1 LNHITIR
8 STLRDTIA
16 SSLQMKQALWST
28 GDRKSHGV
36 CRRMCQACGNTRAK
50 PIYSN
55 SRKCVNQDASF
66 SLHRLLLI
74 TPLSTLFQS
83 KSVPHCITLSPNSSQ
98 FVTMSLPDR
107 QVRVFNFLTGKKTR
121 QYDESITAIQEM
133 QQAGT
138 AYVKL
143 EDMEF
148 GRRKALELEL
158 ERGSIEGE
166 GSTGKGGLLRTSNA
180 VWDESGNFIIY
191 PTLLGIK
198 ILNTVTNRVSRM
210 LGSSETSRWLNLA
223 LFQGAPAKKGLKTLA
238 MAASANPL
246 LLDKEGRDPT
256 LFATAFKKQR
266 FYIFSRS
273 EPE

>member
-1 LNHITIR
+1 
-8 STLRDTIA
+8 
-16 SSLQMKQALWST
+16 
-28 GDRKSHGV
+28 
-36 CRRMCQACGNTRAK
+36 
-50 PIYSN
+50 
-55 SRKCVNQDASF
+55 
-66 SLHRLLLI
+66 
-74 TPLSTLFQS
+74 
-83 KSVPHCITLSPNSSQ
+83 
-98 FVTMSLPDR
+98 
-107 QVRVFNFLTGKKTR
+107 
-121 QYDESITAIQEM
+121 
-133 QQAGT
+133 
-138 AYVKL
+138 
-143 EDMEF
+143 
-148 GRRKALELEL
+148 LEL

-198 ILNTVTNRVSRM
+198 VLNTVTNRVSRM

>member
-1 LNHITIR
+1 LIFL
-8 STLRDTIA
+8 SP
-16 SSLQMKQALWST
+16 
-28 GDRKSHGV
+28 
-36 CRRMCQACGNTRAK
+36 
-50 PIYSN
+50 PIFANYTFI
-55 SRKCVNQDASF
+55 C
-66 SLHRLLLI
+66 LI
-74 TPLSTLFQS
+74 QS
-83 KSVPHCITLSPNSSQ
+83 KSVPHSIALSPNSSQ

-166 GSTGKGGLLRTSNA
+166 GSTGKGGLLRTANA

-198 ILNTVTNRVSRM
+198 VLNTVTNRVSRM